1 MRNRSDINALFRNGL
16 KEAEMPVRDGFWE
29 SLQEELS
36 ASDVRR
42 HTVLLP
48 HFHQIAAAASVL
60 LFLGA
65 ASAAFWYFSPRE
77 EMQQAFTQAEI
88 ASSGGHLAADV
99 TQPALPPVPTRQA
112 AAKSHRK
119 QLPAT
124 LIEEATDDEGTVQ
137 VHLSIT
143 IREHYVPAYPRSYG
157 EARTSSY
164 GRPAHCAEDVTASVD
179 EDGVDEDGVDEVRP
193 RKAKWAIKAGVGTS
207 LPKEGFDAPLTASLT
222 AERRIGKR
230 FAVETGLQYNRLG
243 SEERTLHTLAIPVRL
258 QGILATSDKFELYAT
273 GGVTA
278 EKCLAGATD
287 NSFSAEPVRMA
298 VNAGVGVRYKLSDQ
312 LALFAEPTVSH
323 HFDTESNTRSLR
335 TERPTNFNLLCGL
348 RMAY

>member
-1 MRNRSDINALFRNGL
+1 MRNRSELNALFRNGL

-88 ASSGGHLAADV
+88 ASSGGHLTADV
-99 TQPALPPVPTRQA
+99 TQPPLPPVSMQRSVA
-112 AAKSHRK
+112 NSHRTL
-119 QLPAT
+119 LPADVR
-124 LIEEATDDEGTVQ
+124 EENDDEGTVE

-143 IREHYVPAYPRSYG
+143 IREHYPRSYNEG
-157 EARTSSY
+157 RPASY
-164 GRPAHCAEDVTASVD
+164 GRPALPEEEVTASVD
-179 EDGVDEDGVDEVRP
+179 ESYVEETIP
-193 RKAKWAIKAGVGTS
+193 HKAKWAIKAGVGTS
-207 LPKEGFDAPLTASLT
+207 LPKEGFDTPLTASLT